1 METVKKTAVSV
12 PKPLFEIAEQF
23 ARQRKMSRSELYS
36 KAIAEYLA
44 AHRQESITAALD
56 AVYADEPSQLDEVIR
71 QLQAASLP
79 QEDEW

>member
-12 PKPLFEIAEQF
+12 PNQLFEAAEQF
-23 ARQRKMSRSELYS
+23 ARQQKMSRSELYS

-44 AHRQESITAALD
+44 SHREEAVTAALD
-56 AVYADEPSQLDEVIR
+56 AVYVDEPAQLDEVIQ

-79 QEDEW
+79 EDEW